1 MSEIQVI
8 VADDH
13 AVVRAGLQRI
23 IANEGDID
31 VVAEASTGEQLYHL
45 FNQLNPH
52 VLLIGCLYSR
62 GMSGVEAVRRI
73 LLRHP
78 KAKVIVYTLHDD
90 LAFAG
95 FSLNSGV
102 KGFITGLTDTN
113 ELVKAIR
120 EVAIGKVYI
129 SSNMAEK
136 IAIESL
142 SEQENPIKTLSTREF
157 EMFRLL
163 AQGCSV
169 KDISEILNVASKTV
183 ANYQTNIKHK
193 LDIHSPVDIVRL
205 AIKYD
210 VIKIH

>member
-1 MSEIQVI
+1 MSKIHVI
-8 VADDH
+8 VASDH
-13 AVVRAGLQRI
+13 AVVRAGLQRFI
-23 IANEGDID
+23 DDEHDIN
-31 VVAEASTGEQLYHL
+31 VVAEASTGEQVYDL

-52 VLLIGCLYSR
+52 ILLIGCLYST

-78 KAKVIVYTLHDD
+78 EAKVIVYTLHDD

-95 FSLNSGV
+95 FTLNSGV
-102 KGFITGLTDTN
+102 KGLITGLTDTD

-120 EVAIGKVYI
+120 KVAIGKVYI
-129 SSNMAEK
+129 SSNVAQK

-142 SEQENPIKTLSTREF
+142 SGHDNPIKKLSTREF

-163 AQGCSV
+163 AEGCSV
-169 KDISEILNVASKTV
+169 KDISAILNVASKTV
-183 ANYQTNIKHK
+183 ANYQTSIKDK

-210 VIKIH
+210 VITVH